1 MASFFRVGDNFQGYY
16 ILGLAVATHSP
27 CFMIRVRA
35 PYWLKSLAIGHPGA
49 FNPGSTAVMDPLNPS
64 REKQVPET
72 ASPTKIRT
80 ALLTIQV
87 LFGINYLASK
97 VIVTEMSPA
106 AWAVLRT
113 SGAFVV
119 LAIVAVAGKRRLPQG
134 RDLGLLAICALF
146 GVVFNQ
152 GFFLEGLSRTTVG
165 RSALIC
171 SQIPTFVLLFSVLA
185 RQEPIT
191 WRKALGF
198 AAGIAGVLVLLGAD
212 RFTLDRR
219 YLTGDLLT
227 LTNAASFALF
237 VVLSRRVMARNDPL
251 AATAVIFFF
260 GAAGMMVYGGPS
272 LLETDFSVITPQ
284 LAWVMVYVIFGATVV
299 TYFLNLWAVKRAQ
312 ATRVALYI
320 FLQPV
325 IAAVLGVVFRG
336 EAITPRFLIATGL
349 VFTALFLRDGSPKPK
364 RMQ

>member
-1 MASFFRVGDNFQGYY
+1 MEQS
-16 ILGLAVATHSP
+16 
-27 CFMIRVRA
+27 
-35 PYWLKSLAIGHPGA
+35 
-49 FNPGSTAVMDPLNPS
+49 NPS
-64 REKQVPET
+64 REEQVPDT
-72 ASPTKIRT
+72 ASPAKVRA
-80 ALLTIQV
+80 ALLAVQV

-113 SGAFVV
+113 CGAFVV
-119 LAIVAVAGKRRLPQG
+119 VALMAVVGKRRLPQG

-171 SQIPTFVLLFSVLA
+171 SQIPTFVLLFSVLV
-185 RQEPIT
+185 RQEPLT
-191 WRKALGF
+191 WSKALGF
-198 AAGIAGVLVLLGAD
+198 ATGLAGVLVLLGAD
-212 RFTLDRR
+212 KFSLDRR

-227 LTNAASFALF
+227 LTNAASFALY

-260 GAAGMMVYGGPS
+260 GAVGMMIYGGTS
-272 LLETDFSVITPQ
+272 LLATDFSAITPQ
-284 LAWVMVYVIFGATVV
+284 LAWVMVYVILGATVV
-299 TYFLNLWAVKRAQ
+299 TYFLNLWAIKRAQ
-312 ATRVALYI
+312 ATRVAMYI

-325 IAAVLGVVFRG
+325 IAAVLGVAFRG
-336 EAITPRFLIATGL
+336 EDITPRFLIATAL
-349 VFTALFLRDGSPKPK
+349 VFFALFLRDGAPKAK
-364 RMQ
+364 RLQ

>member
-1 MASFFRVGDNFQGYY
+1 MNQPSTTDKAPHRTPTSQ
-16 ILGLAVATHSP
+16 TQ
-27 CFMIRVRA
+27 VR
-35 PYWLKSLAIGHPGA
+35 S
-49 FNPGSTAVMDPLNPS
+49 
-64 REKQVPET
+64 
-72 ASPTKIRT
+72 

-113 SGAFVV
+113 SGAFLV
-119 LAIVAVAGKRRLPQG
+119 LALVALGGRRRLPRG
-134 RDLGLLAICALF
+134 HDIWLLAVCALF

-185 RQEPIT
+185 RQERLT
-191 WRKALGF
+191 LRKSLGF
-198 AAGIAGVLVLLGAD
+198 AAGVAGVLVLLGAD

-219 YLTGDLLT
+219 YLAGDLLT
-227 LTNAASFALF
+227 LTNAASYALF
-237 VVLSRRVMARNDPL
+237 VVLSRRVMSRNDPL
-251 AATAVIFFF
+251 AATAVVFFF
-260 GAAGMMVYGGPS
+260 GAVGMMIYGGKT
-272 LLETDFSVITPQ
+272 LLTTDFSVITPG
-284 LAWVMVYVIFGATVV
+284 LFWVMVYVVLGATVV
-299 TYFLNLWAVKRAQ
+299 TYFLNLWAIKRVQ

-325 IAAVLGVVFRG
+325 IAAVLGFVFRD
-336 EAITPRFLIATGL
+336 EDITPRFLVATAL
-349 VFTALFLRDGSPKPK
+349 VFTALLLRDGSPKPK
-364 RMQ
+364 R

>member
-1 MASFFRVGDNFQGYY
+1 M
-16 ILGLAVATHSP
+16 
-27 CFMIRVRA
+27 
-35 PYWLKSLAIGHPGA
+35 SLSNGIHG
-49 FNPGSTAVMDPLNPS
+49 
-64 REKQVPET
+64 EQVP
-72 ASPTKIRT
+72 APSSQAKVRT
-80 ALLTIQV
+80 ALLSIQF

-113 SGAFVV
+113 SGAFLV
-119 LAIVAVAGKRRLPQG
+119 LAFVAAVGRRRLPPR
-134 RDLGLLAICALF
+134 RDLWLLAVCALF

-185 RQEPIT
+185 RQERLT

-198 AAGIAGVLVLLGAD
+198 SAGIAGVLVLLGAD

-219 YLTGDLLT
+219 YLAGDLLT
-227 LTNAASFALF
+227 LTNAASYALF

-251 AATAVIFFF
+251 AATTVIFFF
-260 GAAGMMVYGGPS
+260 GAAGMMIYGGPR
-272 LLETDFSVITPQ
+272 LMATDFSVVTPG
-284 LAWVMVYVIFGATVV
+284 LFGIMIYVIIGATVV
-299 TYFLNLWAVKRAQ
+299 TYFLNLWAVKRVR

-325 IAAVLGVVFRG
+325 IAAVLGVAFRG
-336 EAITPRFLIATGL
+336 EDITPRFLTATAL
-349 VFTALFLRDGSPKPK
+349 VFTALLLRDGGDKIK
-364 RMQ
+364 TAQ

>member
-1 MASFFRVGDNFQGYY
+1 MNQTVPSDAAETTAPTSQ
-16 ILGLAVATHSP
+16 AK
-27 CFMIRVRA
+27 VRA
-35 PYWLKSLAIGHPGA
+35 G
-49 FNPGSTAVMDPLNPS
+49 
-64 REKQVPET
+64 
-72 ASPTKIRT
+72 
-80 ALLTIQV
+80 LLTIQV

-97 VIVTEMSPA
+97 VIVTAMSPA

-113 SGAFVV
+113 SGAFLV
-119 LAIVAVAGKRRLPQG
+119 LALVAAVGRRRLPPR
-134 RDLGLLAICALF
+134 RDLWLLAVCALF

-165 RSALIC
+165 HSALIC

-185 RQEPIT
+185 RQEILT

-212 RFTLDRR
+212 RFTLDQR

-227 LTNAASFALF
+227 LTNAASYAMF

-251 AATAVIFFF
+251 AATTVIFFF
-260 GAAGMMVYGGPS
+260 GALGMMIYGGSS
-272 LLETDFSVITPQ
+272 LLATDFSVVTPQ
-284 LAWVMVYVIFGATVV
+284 LGGVMVYVILGATVV
-299 TYFLNLWAVKRAQ
+299 TYFLNLWAVKRVQ

-325 IAAVLGVVFRG
+325 IAAVLGIAFRG
-336 EAITPRFLIATGL
+336 ENLTPRFLVATVL
-349 VFTALFLRDGSPKPK
+349 VFTALLLRDGAAKAK
-364 RMQ
+364 TAR

>member
-1 MASFFRVGDNFQGYY
+1 MNLMNQPGDEQVPVTSQG
-16 ILGLAVATHSP
+16 
-27 CFMIRVRA
+27 RVRA
-35 PYWLKSLAIGHPGA
+35 
-49 FNPGSTAVMDPLNPS
+49 
-64 REKQVPET
+64 
-72 ASPTKIRT
+72 
-80 ALLTIQV
+80 ALLTIQI

-113 SGAFVV
+113 SGAFLV
-119 LAIVAVAGKRRLPQG
+119 LAVFALAGKRRLPPG
-134 RDLGLLAICALF
+134 RDLLLLAVCALF

-185 RQEPIT
+185 RQERLT

-198 AAGIAGVLVLLGAD
+198 LAGLAGVMVLLGVD
-212 RFTLDRR
+212 KFTLDRR

-227 LTNAASFALF
+227 LTNAASYALF
-237 VVLSRRVMARNDPL
+237 VVISRRVMTRNDPL
-251 AATAVIFFF
+251 AATAVVFFF

-272 LLETDFSVITPQ
+272 LLTTDFSVVTPG
-284 LAWVMVYVIFGATVV
+284 LLGVMVYVIIGATVV
-299 TYFLNLWAVKRAQ
+299 TYFLNLWAVKRVQ

-325 IAAVLGVVFRG
+325 IAAILGVVFRG
-336 EAITPRFLIATGL
+336 EDITARFLVATAL
-349 VFTALFLRDGSPKPK
+349 VFSALLLRDGSPEAKSAK
-364 RMQ
+364 

>member
-1 MASFFRVGDNFQGYY
+1 MNQ
-16 ILGLAVATHSP
+16 T
-27 CFMIRVRA
+27 
-35 PYWLKSLAIGHPGA
+35 
-49 FNPGSTAVMDPLNPS
+49 NPS
-64 REKQVPET
+64 DDQQVPESSQ
-72 ASPTKIRT
+72 AKVRT
-80 ALLTIQV
+80 ALLTIQI

-97 VIVTEMSPA
+97 VIVTEISPA

-119 LAIVAVAGKRRLPQG
+119 LAIVALAGKRRLPQG
-134 RDLGLLAICALF
+134 RDLGLLAVCALF

-185 RQEPIT
+185 RQERLT

-212 RFTLDRR
+212 RFALDRR

-227 LTNAASFALF
+227 LTNAASYAVF
-237 VVLSRRVMARNDPL
+237 VVISRRVMARNDPL
-251 AATAVIFFF
+251 AATTVIFFF
-260 GAAGMMVYGGPS
+260 GALGMMVYGASS
-272 LLETDFSVITPQ
+272 LFATDLSVITPE
-284 LAWVMVYVIFGATVV
+284 LGGVMLYVILGATVV
-299 TYFLNLWAVKRAQ
+299 TYFLNLWAVKRAL

-325 IAAVLGVVFRG
+325 IAAILGVMIRG
-336 EAITPRFLIATGL
+336 EDITPRFLTATAL
-349 VFTALFLRDGSPKPK
+349 VFTALFLRDGPAKARSVSATK
-364 RMQ
+364 

>member
-1 MASFFRVGDNFQGYY
+1 M
-16 ILGLAVATHSP
+16 
-27 CFMIRVRA
+27 
-35 PYWLKSLAIGHPGA
+35 
-49 FNPGSTAVMDPLNPS
+49 
-64 REKQVPET
+64 
-72 ASPTKIRT
+72 RT

-97 VIVTEMSPA
+97 IIVTHLTPA
-106 AWAVLRT
+106 AWAVMRT
-113 SGAFVV
+113 SGAFAV
-119 LAIVAVAGKRRLPQG
+119 LALIALVGRRRLPRT
-134 RDLGLLAICALF
+134 RDIGLLAICALF

-185 RQEPIT
+185 RQENLT

-198 AAGIAGVLVLLGAD
+198 CAGIAGVLVLLGVD

-227 LTNAASFALF
+227 LTNAASFAIY

-251 AATAVIFFF
+251 AATAVVFFF
-260 GAAGMMVYGGPS
+260 GALGMMIYGGPS
-272 LLETDFSVITPQ
+272 LLATDFSVITGK
-284 LAWVMVYVIFGATVV
+284 MVGIMIYVILGATVV
-299 TYFLNLWAVKRAQ
+299 TYFLNLWAVKRVQ

-325 IAAVLGVVFRG
+325 IAAILGVVFRG
-336 EAITPRFLIATGL
+336 EDITARFLIATAL
-349 VFTALFLRDGSPKPK
+349 VFAALMLRDHPAKASSSSSVK
-364 RMQ
+364 

>member
-1 MASFFRVGDNFQGYY
+1 
-16 ILGLAVATHSP
+16 
-27 CFMIRVRA
+27 
-35 PYWLKSLAIGHPGA
+35 
-49 FNPGSTAVMDPLNPS
+49 MDQSNPS
-64 REKQVPET
+64 RAAQVPDT
-72 ASPTKIRT
+72 ASPATVRA
-80 ALLTIQV
+80 ALLSVQV

-119 LAIVAVAGKRRLPQG
+119 LALMAVLGRRRLPPG
-134 RDLGLLAICALF
+134 RDVGLLAVCALF

-152 GFFLEGLSRTTVG
+152 GFFLEGLARTTVG

-171 SQIPTFVLLFSVLA
+171 SQIPTFVLLFSVIA
-185 RQEPIT
+185 RQELLT

-198 AAGIAGVLVLLGAD
+198 AAGICGVLVLLGAD

-219 YLTGDLLT
+219 HLAGDLLT
-227 LTNAASFALF
+227 LTNAASYGLF

-260 GAAGMMVYGGPS
+260 GAIGMMIYGGTS
-272 LLETDFSVITPQ
+272 LLAADFSGVTPQ
-284 LAWVMVYVIFGATVV
+284 LFWVMVYVVLGATVV

-325 IAAVLGVVFRG
+325 IAAVLGVAFRG
-336 EAITPRFLIATGL
+336 EDITPRFLIATAL
-349 VFTALFLRDGSPKPK
+349 VFAALFLRDGAPRAK
-364 RMQ
+364 RVQ

>member
-1 MASFFRVGDNFQGYY
+1 M
-16 ILGLAVATHSP
+16 
-27 CFMIRVRA
+27 
-35 PYWLKSLAIGHPGA
+35 
-49 FNPGSTAVMDPLNPS
+49 NPNH
-64 REKQVPET
+64 EEQVPAAT
-72 ASPTKIRT
+72 SAAKVRM
-80 ALLTIQV
+80 ALLSIQV

-113 SGAFVV
+113 SGAFLV
-119 LAIVAVAGKRRLPQG
+119 LAVVALAGRRRLPPR
-134 RDLGLLAICALF
+134 RDLWLLAVCALF

-185 RQEPIT
+185 RQETLT
-191 WRKALGF
+191 WRKGLGF
-198 AAGIAGVLVLLGAD
+198 AAGIAGVMVLLGAD
-212 RFTLDRR
+212 RFTLDHR

-227 LTNAASFALF
+227 LTNAASYALF

-260 GAAGMMVYGGPS
+260 GALGMMAYGGSS
-272 LLETDFSVITPQ
+272 LLATDFSVITPE
-284 LAWVMVYVIFGATVV
+284 LAWVMVYVILGATVV
-299 TYFLNLWAVKRAQ
+299 TYFLNLWAVKRVQ

-325 IAAVLGVVFRG
+325 IAAVLGLVFRG
-336 EAITPRFLIATGL
+336 EDITPRFLMATAL
-349 VFTALFLRDGSPKPK
+349 IFTALLLRDGAARTKAAKTKSV
-364 RMQ
+364 Q